1 MSKADD
7 KAKTRNNSINMS
19 VDDLNNP
26 ISDYFSLSFFS
37 LLRKDWRGRQD
48 VKMEGWGWQ
57 AYKEKMDEIL
67 GLDTTR

>member
-48 VKMEGWGWQ
+48 VKMEGWGW
-57 AYKEKMDEIL
+57 
-67 GLDTTR
+67 

>member
-26 ISDYFSLSFFS
+26 ISDYFFLSFFS

-48 VKMEGWGWQ
+48 VKMEGWGW
-57 AYKEKMDEIL
+57 
-67 GLDTTR
+67 